1 MQRVPLIVACI
12 NNGWAIS
19 TPTELQTA
27 AETFAAKGA
36 AAGIPGVRVDGNDV
50 LAVVEATARR
60 ASARGH
66 G

>member
-1 MQRVPLIVACI
+1 M

-19 TPTELQTA
+19 TPVERQTA

-50 LAVVEATARR
+50 VAVLEATREARR
-60 ASARGH
+60 RAAPR
-66 G
+66 